1 MERSGAMNTPDVSV
15 VLCTYNRAAMLRMAL
30 ESLARQA
37 FPQGIFEV
45 VVVDD
50 GSTDPT
56 PRVVE
61 ERILASPHAIRYVR
75 TPEDARGVAQ
85 ARNLGVA
92 TANAPW
98 IAFFDDDQIAE
109 PDWLARLVAAQ
120 RITGAVCVGGP
131 IVADLPP
138 NRPTRLGPVCLGL
151 LGEHHYSGSPRPFEG
166 RDLPSTGN
174 LLIART
180 VVLEAGGFR
189 CGKSGGE
196 DTNLLQQVRQMGHGL
211 YSAPGALVHHV
222 IPPYRVSAAYF
233 RWVSRRWGM
242 NFAGVDAGA
251 HGAAG
256 LAARGLARGVQ
267 MLLVHYPRI
276 LWAWSFGDTASLLD
290 ARCLSWRT
298 EGYLL
303 EAAQRLAPGGQALKR
318 LADRL
323 DFRAER
329 QAVAAGEFSE

>member
-1 MERSGAMNTPDVSV
+1 MGTPTVSV
-15 VLCTYNRAAMLRMAL
+15 VVCTYNRAATLRLAL
-30 ESLARQA
+30 ESLARQRLS
-37 FPQGIFEV
+37 GGTFEV

-56 PRVVE
+56 PGVVGDRV
-61 ERILASPHAIRYVR
+61 LAAPHPLRYVR
-75 TPEDARGVAQ
+75 TPEGARGVAK

-92 TANAPW
+92 TAAAPW

-109 PDWLARLVAAQ
+109 SDWLDRLLAAQ
-120 RITGAVCVGGP
+120 RATGAVCVGGP

-138 NRPTRLGPVCLGL
+138 NAPPRLGPVCLGL
-151 LGEHHYSGSPRPFEG
+151 LGEHHYDGPPRPFEG

-174 LLIART
+174 LLIARG
-180 VVLEAGGFR
+180 VVLAAGGFD

-196 DTNLLQQVRQMGHGL
+196 DTHLLLRVRALGHAIF
-211 YSAPGALVHHV
+211 SAPGALVHHV
-222 IPPYRVSAAYF
+222 IPPYRVSTPYF
-233 RWVSRRWGM
+233 RWVSRRWGI
-242 NFAGVDAGA
+242 NFAGADLRA

-256 LAARGLARGVQ
+256 LAARAAARAVQMTVIHYARIVWAWARGD
-267 MLLVHYPRI
+267 
-276 LWAWSFGDTASLLD
+276 AASLLD
-290 ARCLSWRT
+290 ARCLCWRT

-303 EAAQRLAPGGQALKR
+303 EAARRLLPAGRGLIDH

-329 QAVAAGEFSE
+329 QWFPAAPPDPAGR